1 MTAKRL
7 ISTTEFYCIDAIV
20 KRAQFW
26 FPDRDYRDI
35 KMDIVVTQL
44 ICPLRLTELLEADD
58 TNFVHDV
65 AGIERHLNRRTFKM
79 EDCFVP
85 RFADVEPVPQ
95 PEAEPL

>member
-1 MTAKRL
+1 MIT
-7 ISTTEFYCIDAIV
+7 TTEFYCIDAIV

-44 ICPLRLTELLEADD
+44 ICPLRLSDLLEADD
-58 TNFVHDV
+58 ENFVHDI

-79 EDCFVP
+79 EDCFLP
-85 RFADVEPVPQ
+85 RFADVVPAKQ
-95 PEAEPL
+95 EAEEL